1 LLSAPAGDQA
11 AFGARAMKWL
21 VTDYHMT
28 GDTVQKDWNWKGA
41 QQLSVIGLLA
51 GMRVANQDAMPAWL
65 SSSPYNR
72 PRGTTLP
79 PPPRQ

>member
-1 LLSAPAGDQA
+1 
-11 AFGARAMKWL
+11 MKWL
-21 VTDYHMT
+21 VTDYHMAT
-28 GDTVQKDWNWKGA
+28 DTVQKDWNWKGA

-51 GMRVANQDAMPAWL
+51 GLRVANQDAMPAWL
-65 SSSPYNR
+65 PSSPYNR